1 MIYHINR
8 LNTQKDTDTSSQ
20 FDRSVKVIQE
30 IEDSFEWNSS
40 GKIGY
45 LYGEKMTS
53 THISYLIVSELK
65 TVS

>member
-45 LYGEKMTS
+45 LYGEKNDLNP
-53 THISYLIVSELK
+53 YLLPYSK
-65 TVS
+65 WT